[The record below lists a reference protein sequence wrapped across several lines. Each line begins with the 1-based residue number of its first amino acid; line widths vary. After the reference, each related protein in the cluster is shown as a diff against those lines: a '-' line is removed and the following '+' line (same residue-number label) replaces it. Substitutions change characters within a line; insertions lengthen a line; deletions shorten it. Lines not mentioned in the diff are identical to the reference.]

1 MTLGERIQKY
11 RKMKGLSQEE
21 LGKLLHVSRQTISKW
36 ESNQSSP
43 DIQSCKA
50 MADVFGISLE
60 ELLNERKKEIKNEKE
75 KTKMDKST
83 NHRNMIIIFG
93 IVIFVAFIMESYV
106 AVRMSERMD
115 ALEEANSSLQQ
126 QVNDFYDYQNKE
138 PINLDTNSI
147 CSYFSG
153 FISDIKN
160 DSYNINIDLI
170 LKNYQ
175 DNTTAQVIF
184 KTDKDTYTLSLNK
197 EEDHF
202 KGTINLPIQ
211 TLQSA
216 QLISQTN
223 GETNSETLDAD
234 INFENYLDEDAS
246 GGFMLESYDNRKK
259 KGNFTLSFSGNKTK
273 KDEIYLWDKEYNFK
287 RKTEYH
293 DVKGTI
299 YINGEKKKT
308 IVLDQINNDKEYI
321 EFEKKYTCK
330 NLEKEDTIMIEYTY
344 TNEMGIKKKKEDTVQ
359 LKKNWQGYYLAWQ

>member
-21 LGKLLHVSRQTISKW
+21 LHISRQTISKW

-43 DIQSCKA
+43 DIQSCRA

-60 ELLNERKKEIKNEKE
+60 ELLDESKKIK
-75 KTKMDKST
+75 TDQST

-93 IVIFVAFIMESYV
+93 IVIFVVIIMESYV
-106 AVRMSERMD
+106 AVKMSERID

-126 QVNDFYDYQNKE
+126 QINDFYGDQ
-138 PINLDTNSI
+138 PISLDTNSI

-153 FISDIKN
+153 YISDIKK

-197 EEDHF
+197 EEDRF
-202 KGTINLPIQ
+202 NGTINLPIQ

-223 GETNSETLDAD
+223 GETNSEVLDID
-234 INFENYLDEDAS
+234 VNFENYLDEDAS
-246 GGFMLESYDNRKK
+246 GGIMLESYNEKK
-259 KGNFTLSFSGNKTK
+259 NKGDFTLSFSGNKTK
-273 KDEIYLWDKEYNFK
+273 KDEIYLWDKEY
-287 RKTEYH
+287 
-293 DVKGTI
+293 
-299 YINGEKKKT
+299 
-308 IVLDQINNDKEYI
+308 I
-321 EFEKKYTCK
+321 EFEKEYTCK
-330 NLEKEDTIMIEYTY
+330 NIKKEDTVMVEYTY
-344 TNEMGIKKKKEDTVQ
+344 TNEMGIKKKQEVTAQ
-359 LKKNWQGYYLAWQ
+359 LKKN

>member
-1 MTLGERIQKY
+1 MKDYMTLGERIQKY

-21 LGKLLHVSRQTISKW
+21 LHISRQTISKW

-60 ELLNERKKEIKNEKE
+60 ELLDESKKIK
-75 KTKMDKST
+75 TDQST

-93 IVIFVAFIMESYV
+93 IVIFVVIIMESYV
-106 AVRMSERMD
+106 AVKMSERMD

-126 QVNDFYDYQNKE
+126 QINNFYGDQ
-138 PINLDTNSI
+138 PISLDTNSI

-153 FISDIKN
+153 YISDIKK

-175 DNTTAQVIF
+175 DNTIAQVIF

-202 KGTINLPIQ
+202 NGTINLPIQ

-223 GETNSETLDAD
+223 GETNSEVLDID
-234 INFENYLDEDAS
+234 VNFENYLDEDAS
-246 GGFMLESYDNRKK
+246 GGIMLESYNEKK
-259 KGNFTLSFSGNKTK
+259 NKGDFTLSLSGNKTK
-273 KDEIYLWDKEYNFK
+273 KDEIYLWDKEY
-287 RKTEYH
+287 
-293 DVKGTI
+293 
-299 YINGEKKKT
+299 
-308 IVLDQINNDKEYI
+308 I
-321 EFEKKYTCK
+321 EFEKAYTCK
-330 NLEKEDTIMIEYTY
+330 NIKKEDTVMVEYMY
-344 TNEMGIKKKKEDTVQ
+344 TNEMGIKKKQEVTAQ
-359 LKKNWQGYYLAWQ
+359 LKKNWQGYYLAWK

>member
-21 LGKLLHVSRQTISKW
+21 LGKLPHISRQTISKW

-43 DIQSCKA
+43 DIQSWKA

-60 ELLNERKKEIKNEKE
+60 ELLDESKKIK
-75 KTKMDKST
+75 TDQST

-93 IVIFVAFIMESYV
+93 IVIFVVIIMESYV
-106 AVRMSERMD
+106 AVKMSERMD
-115 ALEEANSSLQQ
+115 ALEEENSSLQQ
-126 QVNDFYDYQNKE
+126 QINDFYGDQ
-138 PINLDTNSI
+138 PISLDTNSI

-153 FISDIKN
+153 YISDIKK

-175 DNTTAQVIF
+175 DNTIAQVIF

-202 KGTINLPIQ
+202 NGTINLPIQ

-223 GETNSETLDAD
+223 GETNFGMLDAD

-246 GGFMLESYDNRKK
+246 GGIMLESYNEKK
-259 KGNFTLSFSGNKTK
+259 NKGDFTLSFSGNKTK

-287 RKTEYH
+287 RNTEYH

-299 YINGEKKKT
+299 YINS
-308 IVLDQINNDKEYI
+308 DKEYI
-321 EFEKKYTCK
+321 EFEQK
-330 NLEKEDTIMIEYTY
+330 
-344 TNEMGIKKKKEDTVQ
+344 
-359 LKKNWQGYYLAWQ
+359 

>member
-1 MTLGERIQKY
+1 
-11 RKMKGLSQEE
+11 MKGLSQEE
-21 LGKLLHVSRQTISKW
+21 LGKLPHISRQTISKW

-60 ELLNERKKEIKNEKE
+60 ELLDERKKIK
-75 KTKMDKST
+75 TDQST

-93 IVIFVAFIMESYV
+93 IVIFLAFIMESYV
-106 AVRMSERMD
+106 AVKMSERMD

-126 QVNDFYDYQNKE
+126 QINDFYGDQ
-138 PINLDTNSI
+138 PILLDTNSI

-153 FISDIKN
+153 YISDIKK

-170 LKNYQ
+170 LRNYQ
-175 DNTTAQVIF
+175 DNTIAQVIF

-202 KGTINLPIQ
+202 NGTINLPIQ
-211 TLQSA
+211 TLQST

-223 GETNSETLDAD
+223 GETNSEVLDID
-234 INFENYLDEDAS
+234 VNFENYLDEDAS
-246 GGFMLESYDNRKK
+246 GGIMLESYNEKK
-259 KGNFTLSFSGNKTK
+259 NKGDFTLSFSGNKTK

-287 RKTEYH
+287 RNTEYH

-299 YINGEKKKT
+299 YINGDKKKT
-308 IVLDQINNDKEYI
+308 VVLNQINSDKEYI
-321 EFEKKYTCK
+321 EFEKAYTYK
-330 NLEKEDTIMIEYTY
+330 NIKKEDTVMVEYTY
-344 TNEMGIKKKKEDTVQ
+344 TNEMGIKKKQEVTAQ
-359 LKKNWQGYYLAWQ
+359 LKKNWQGYYLAWK

>member
-11 RKMKGLSQEE
+11 RKMKELSQEE
-21 LGKLLHVSRQTISKW
+21 LGKLLHISRQTISKW

-60 ELLNERKKEIKNEKE
+60 ELLDESKKIK
-75 KTKMDKST
+75 TDQST

-93 IVIFVAFIMESYV
+93 IVIFVVIIMESYV
-106 AVRMSERMD
+106 AVKMSERID

-126 QVNDFYDYQNKE
+126 QINDFYGDQ
-138 PINLDTNSI
+138 PISLDTNSI

-153 FISDIKN
+153 YISDIKK

-175 DNTTAQVIF
+175 DNTIAQVIF

-202 KGTINLPIQ
+202 NGTINLPIQ

-223 GETNSETLDAD
+223 GETNSEVLDID
-234 INFENYLDEDAS
+234 VNFENYLDEDAS
-246 GGFMLESYDNRKK
+246 GGIMLESYNEKK
-259 KGNFTLSFSGNKTK
+259 NKGDFTLSFSGNKIK
-273 KDEIYLWDKEYNFK
+273 KDEIYLWDKEY
-287 RKTEYH
+287 
-293 DVKGTI
+293 
-299 YINGEKKKT
+299 
-308 IVLDQINNDKEYI
+308 I
-321 EFEKKYTCK
+321 EFGKAYTCK
-330 NLEKEDTIMIEYTY
+330 NIKKEDTVMVEYTY
-344 TNEMGIKKKKEDTVQ
+344 TNEMGIKRKQEVTAQ
-359 LKKNWQGYYLAWQ
+359 LKKNWQGYYLAWK

>member
-21 LGKLLHVSRQTISKW
+21 LGKLLHISRQTISKW
-36 ESNQSSP
+36 ESNLSSP

-60 ELLNERKKEIKNEKE
+60 ELLDESKKIK
-75 KTKMDKST
+75 TDQST

-93 IVIFVAFIMESYV
+93 IVIFVVIIMERYV
-106 AVRMSERMD
+106 AVKMSERMD

-126 QVNDFYDYQNKE
+126 QINDFYGDQ
-138 PINLDTNSI
+138 PILLDTNSI

-153 FISDIKN
+153 YISDIKK

-175 DNTTAQVIF
+175 DNTPAQVIF

-197 EEDHF
+197 EEDPF
-202 KGTINLPIQ
+202 NGTINLSIQ
-211 TLQSA
+211 TLQST

-223 GETNSETLDAD
+223 GETNSEVLDID
-234 INFENYLDEDAS
+234 VNFENYLDEDAS
-246 GGFMLESYDNRKK
+246 GGIMLESYNKK
-259 KGNFTLSFSGNKTK
+259 KNKGDFTLSFSGNKTK

-287 RKTEYH
+287 RNTEYH

-299 YINGEKKKT
+299 YINGDKKKT
-308 IVLDQINNDKEYI
+308 VVLNQINSDKEYI
-321 EFEKKYTCK
+321 EFEKAYTCK
-330 NLEKEDTIMIEYTY
+330 NIKKEDTVMVEYTY
-344 TNEMGIKKKKEDTVQ
+344 INEMGIKKKQ
-359 LKKNWQGYYLAWQ
+359 